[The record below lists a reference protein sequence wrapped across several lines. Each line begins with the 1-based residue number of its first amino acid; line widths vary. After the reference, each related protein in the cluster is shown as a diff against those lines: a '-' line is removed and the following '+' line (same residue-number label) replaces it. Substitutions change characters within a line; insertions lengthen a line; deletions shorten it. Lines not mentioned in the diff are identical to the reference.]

1 MHDHHS
7 HGHTRTADFPTSIE
21 GLTEAERPEL
31 VELSDGDEFELRIA
45 PVTKEIG
52 GNASA
57 CSPTTDRSRDRR

>member
-7 HGHTRTADFPTSIE
+7 QGHTRTADFPTSIE

-45 PVTKEIG
+45 PVTKELG
-52 GNASA
+52 ATKSA
-57 CSPTTDRSRDRR
+57 CSPTTGRSPDRP